1 MEAFTRLRRQPGVDY
16 LLLNDGYEGDEPV
29 ENVSLT
35 SGLQSPIE
43 SSFELG
49 PEDSISQIVDPSLS
63 RNLTDETQE
72 ISPVLTDDRISSQS
86 TRGTANQ
93 WHWEQ
98 FEVA

>member
-1 MEAFTRLRRQPGVDY
+1 GVDY

-49 PEDSISQIVDPSLS
+49 PEDSISQIVNPSHHCKRS
-63 RNLTDETQE
+63 QA
-72 ISPVLTDDRISSQS
+72 VLTDDRISSQF
-86 TRGTANQ
+86 TRWTAN
-93 WHWEQ
+93 
-98 FEVA
+98 